1 MRHCMLVQSSAHCK
15 LNKCTNSTAKGT
27 ATNQQ
32 SNTTKTHTTNTLKV
46 KEEGLIHFGNVENLF
61 SFLFYFIINFIS
73 CLRNLNIFTYFF
85 LMLNFF
91 FVAFFLLIHKIISI
105 FIFFYIINLIISPK
119 MREKFCIEWQY
130 SGCSFGSRNCIKIE
144 ILVLI

>member
-1 MRHCMLVQSSAHCK
+1 MHHCMLVQSSVHWK
-15 LNKCTNSTAKGT
+15 LNKCTNSTARGT

-32 SNTTKTHTTNTLKV
+32 SNTTTKNTTNTLKV

-61 SFLFYFIINFIS
+61 SFLYLFHFFIS

-91 FVAFFLLIHKIISI
+91 FVIYFLLIHKIISI

-119 MREKFCIEWQY
+119 MRWERNFVLN
-130 SGCSFGSRNCIKIE
+130 GNTVGVRDGSRNCIKIE
-144 ILVLI
+144 F